1 MLQIIHILKR
11 IKRLLVAIRN
21 KMVERSRML
30 IFGTNERYSWIQ
42 CRILKTT
49 YKLFDHAPAN
59 TDKVIVYMTE
69 NTEYAGLADR
79 LKTFVNSYII
89 ASENQRKLAIYH
101 NIGFPLEKYLCP
113 NEVDW
118 IISPTEIRWGL
129 NRVAFLWFN
138 QTCPILSRKNK
149 EYHAYSLYTDLIPTL
164 TPEQQRKYTFQR
176 VFNTLF
182 RPTEHL
188 NQLVRLAMN
197 AASLEDGRFIAFHL
211 RFLNFFEPVEPDKTE
226 TDITGTPEQQA
237 KMLKDVHNT
246 IDWVYRESGCRNVL
260 LLSDSNR
267 FLQAP
272 HPDYLKVLP
281 GTVGHVIRHYDNDA
295 ITDKAFTD
303 LMIMSKAQQVYSIT
317 GPHIYGGGFA
327 RTAAAIG
334 GKEYYTVPLVTSEQD

>member
-1 MLQIIHILKR
+1 MSALIHLLRRLKR
-11 IKRLLVAIRN
+11 LFVTIGH
-21 KMVERSRML
+21 KMEERTRML

-49 YKLFDHAPAN
+49 YKLFDPAPAN

-79 LKTFVNSYII
+79 LKTFINSYII
-89 ASENQRKLAIYH
+89 ATENQRKLAIYH
-101 NIGFPLEKYLCP
+101 DIGFPLEKYLSP

-118 IISPTEIRWGL
+118 MISPKDIRWGL

-138 QTCPILSRKNK
+138 QNCPVLTQKNK
-149 EYHAYSLYTDLIPTL
+149 EYHAYSLHVDIIPTL
-164 TPEQQRKYTFQR
+164 TPEQQQKYTFQG

-182 RPTEHL
+182 RSTDHL
-188 NQLVRLAMN
+188 QQLIHHAMDN
-197 AASLEDGRFIAFHL
+197 TGIEDGQFIAFHL

-226 TDITGTPEQQA
+226 KDVTGTPEQQEQ
-237 KMLKDVHNT
+237 MIRVVHAT
-246 IDWVYRESGCRNVL
+246 IDKVYRESGCRNVL

-272 HPDYLKVLP
+272 HPAYIKVLP
-281 GTVGHVIRHYDNDA
+281 GTVGHIIRHNGTDK
-295 ITDKAFTD
+295 ITDKTFTD
-303 LMIMSKAQQVYSIT
+303 LMVMAKAQQVYSIT
-317 GPHIYGGGFA
+317 GPHIYGGSFA

-334 GKEYYTVPLVTSEQD
+334 GKPLIEVPYSTAIL

>member
-1 MLQIIHILKR
+1 MSAIILLLRR
-11 IKRLLVAIRN
+11 IKRLLVTIGH
-21 KMVERSRML
+21 KMEERTRML

-49 YKLFDHAPAN
+49 YKLFDPAPAN

-79 LKTFVNSYII
+79 LKTFINSYII
-89 ASENQRKLAIYH
+89 ATENQRKLAIYH
-101 NIGFPLEKYLCP
+101 DIGFPLEKYLSP

-118 IISPTEIRWGL
+118 MIFPKDIRWGL

-138 QTCPILSRKNK
+138 QNCPVLTQKNK
-149 EYHAYSLYTDLIPTL
+149 EYHAYSLHVDIIPTL
-164 TPEQQRKYTFQR
+164 TPEQQQKYTFQG

-188 NQLVRLAMN
+188 EKLVRHAMT
-197 AASLEDGRFIAFHL
+197 AANLEEGQFIAFHL

-226 TDITGTPEQQA
+226 KDVTGTPEQQEQ
-237 KMLKDVHNT
+237 MIRDVHAT
-246 IDWVYRESGCRNVL
+246 IDKVYRESGCRNVL

-272 HPDYLKVLP
+272 HPAYIKVLP
-281 GTVGHVIRHYDNDA
+281 GTVGHIIRHNGTDE
-295 ITDKAFTD
+295 ITDKTFTD
-303 LMIMSKAQQVYSIT
+303 LMVMAKAQQVYSIT

-334 GKEYYTVPLVTSEQD
+334 GRELIVVSISEA